1 MPIRSRSAATE
12 DLRRREET
20 MQDPDNAED
29 LQDALQYRD
38 NTEAAFDQLSASVG
52 MNILKHAAA
61 LSRGKSIAGISPEAL
76 EGIAQL
82 LNGKGHLE
90 DAEAQISRTRGYPEA
105 AEFHEAQR
113 DHYWRMRDKIRA
125 SR

>member
-1 MPIRSRSAATE
+1 
-12 DLRRREET
+12 

-38 NTEAAFDQLSASVG
+38 NTEAAFDQVAASLG
-52 MNILKHAAA
+52 MNIQKHAAA
-61 LSRGKSIAGISPEAL
+61 VSRGESTAGITTPEAL

-90 DAEAQISRTRGYPEA
+90 DAQAQISRMRGCPEA

-113 DHYWRMRDKIRA
+113 DNYWRMRDKIRA

>member
-1 MPIRSRSAATE
+1 
-12 DLRRREET
+12 

-38 NTEAAFDQLSASVG
+38 NTEAAFDQLAASLG

-61 LSRGKSIAGISPEAL
+61 VSRGESTAGITPEAL

-82 LNGKGHLE
+82 LNGKGHIE
-90 DAEAQISRTRGYPEA
+90 DAQAQISRMRGYPEA

>member
-1 MPIRSRSAATE
+1 
-12 DLRRREET
+12 

-29 LQDALQYRD
+29 LQYALQYRD
-38 NTEAAFDQLSASVG
+38 NTEAAFDQLAASLG

-61 LSRGKSIAGISPEAL
+61 LSRGASTAGITPEAL

-90 DAEAQISRTRGYPEA
+90 DAQAQISRMRGYPEA

-113 DHYWRMRDKIRA
+113 NHYWRMRDKIRA
-125 SR
+125 CRQSLFTQARRRSVLVSSN

>member
-1 MPIRSRSAATE
+1 
-12 DLRRREET
+12 
-20 MQDPDNAED
+20 MQGPDNAAD

-38 NTEAAFDQLSASVG
+38 NTEAAFDQLAASVG
-52 MNILKHAAA
+52 MNILKQAAA
-61 LSRGKSIAGISPEAL
+61 VSRGESTAGIPPEAL

-82 LNGKGHLE
+82 LNGKGHIE
-90 DAEAQISRTRGYPEA
+90 DAQAQISRIRGYPEA

-113 DHYWRMRDKIRA
+113 DNYWRMRDKIRA

>member
-1 MPIRSRSAATE
+1 
-12 DLRRREET
+12 
-20 MQDPDNAED
+20 MQGPDDAED

-38 NTEAAFDQLSASVG
+38 NTEAAFDRVAASVG
-52 MNILKHAAA
+52 MNIQKQAAA
-61 LSRGKSIAGISPEAL
+61 VSRGARTAGIPPEAL

-90 DAEAQISRTRGYPEA
+90 DAEAQISRIRGYPEA

>member
-1 MPIRSRSAATE
+1 
-12 DLRRREET
+12 

-38 NTEAAFDQLSASVG
+38 NTEAAFDQLAASLG
-52 MNILKHAAA
+52 MNILKQAAA
-61 LSRGKSIAGISPEAL
+61 LSRGASTAGITTPEAL

-90 DAEAQISRTRGYPEA
+90 DAQAQISRMRGYPEA

-113 DHYWRMRDKIRA
+113 NHYWRMRDKIRA

>member
-1 MPIRSRSAATE
+1 
-12 DLRRREET
+12 

-38 NTEAAFDQLSASVG
+38 NTEAAFDQLAASLG
-52 MNILKHAAA
+52 MNIQKHAAA
-61 LSRGKSIAGISPEAL
+61 LSKGASTAGITPEAL

-90 DAEAQISRTRGYPEA
+90 DGQAQISRMRGHPEA